1 MTKGFRTS
9 MPTTPAARA
18 YVNAIGTATPPHDI
32 HQAFVTFAAASLE
45 DDRRRALF
53 TRMAARSGIAHRY
66 SSFCPAPEGSEA
78 IDTSGFYPRGRF
90 PGTGVR
96 MEVYAREAV
105 GLAHKAVLALDA
117 DLPGISHLIVVS
129 CTGFVAPGLDLQLA
143 ALLGLRAD
151 VARMVIGFMGCAAA
165 VPALRAA
172 DAIVRADP
180 AARVLVV
187 NVELCSLHL
196 QDCNAVETA
205 LSMLLFGD
213 GATAALVTAEPN
225 GIALE
230 AFRAV
235 VVPDSADLITW
246 TIGDHGF
253 QMFLSGQV
261 PGRIQ
266 ATLQAETQ
274 SNHDNGLLRGRSPD
288 EIALWAVHGG
298 GRTVLEAVACGLS
311 LPEDALA
318 VSRSVLHDFGNMS
331 SCTIM
336 FVLARMLAVGR
347 RGPGLAMAFGPGMVA
362 ETFAFQL

>member
-1 MTKGFRTS
+1 
-9 MPTTPAARA
+9 
-18 YVNAIGTATPPHDI
+18 
-32 HQAFVTFAAASLE
+32 
-45 DDRRRALF
+45 
-53 TRMAARSGIAHRY
+53 
-66 SSFCPAPEGSEA
+66 
-78 IDTSGFYPRGRF
+78 
-90 PGTGVR
+90 